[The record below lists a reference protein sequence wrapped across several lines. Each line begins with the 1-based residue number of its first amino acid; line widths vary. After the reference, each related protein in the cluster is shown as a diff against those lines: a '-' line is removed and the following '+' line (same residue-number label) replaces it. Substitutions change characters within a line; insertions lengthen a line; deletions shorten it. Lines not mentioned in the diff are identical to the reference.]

1 MNTIAVGFQREGR
14 LMEVEFV
21 LASLYNLQRVS
32 EEKQINQ
39 QAGRVGDL
47 SGFQTYRKENGGKI
61 GS

>member
-1 MNTIAVGFQREGR
+1 
-14 LMEVEFV
+14 MEVEFV